1 MLIACRLH
9 ASQSN
14 VRRHLQQGISLA
26 GSNAMLL
33 KLRTR
38 VREWSLHAV
47 SQVQVQQVQQV
58 QQRQLQQ
65 NAAKRAAD
73 AQGGPI
79 SVTAYLD
86 EVFHQVA
93 GDDDLAAEAAA
104 DAAAAKA
111 AAKTAARKAARGRR
125 PGILGDFDLDEEPGA
140 PPIVDQVSE
149 ADDH

>member
-1 MLIACRLH
+1 
-9 ASQSN
+9 
-14 VRRHLQQGISLA
+14 
-26 GSNAMLL
+26 MLL
-33 KLRTR
+33 KLRAR

-47 SQVQVQQVQQV
+47 SQVQVQQVQQEQQM

-73 AQGGPI
+73 AQAVGPT

-93 GDDDLAAEAAA
+93 CDDDLAAEAAA
-104 DAAAAKA
+104 EA

>member
-1 MLIACRLH
+1 
-9 ASQSN
+9 
-14 VRRHLQQGISLA
+14 
-26 GSNAMLL
+26 MLL

-47 SQVQVQQVQQV
+47 SQVQVQQVQQEQQM

-73 AQGGPI
+73 AVGPT

-93 GDDDLAAEAAA
+93 CDDDLAAEAAA
-104 DAAAAKA
+104 EAAAAKA